1 MPQQVAYLP
10 NPVYSLSTHLPA
22 HHAPSTHLERT
33 VTTQVSLVK
42 DYVARQLTA
51 ESAEISKDRAT
62 ISRLQAET
70 AVMKEEAQ
78 KLKTQPHVFQ
88 NSRCAATGQPL
99 ELPVVHFLCG
109 HSFNLRSLGENDQE
123 CPLCAP
129 DFKRVLDI
137 RRNMKAGALKPDEF
151 FMQLDASADG
161 FSVVAE
167 HFGRGLMNMTA
178 QSMKSAAAA
187 AAAAGAAGVGGVGSS
202 VL

>member
-1 MPQQVAYLP
+1 MDTPDVVECVLSGVRLVAF
-10 NPVYSLSTHLPA
+10 V
-22 HHAPSTHLERT
+22 
-33 VTTQVSLVK
+33 TQVSLVK
-42 DYVARQLTA
+42 HYVARQLTA
-51 ESAEISKDRAT
+51 ESAEIAKDRST
-62 ISRLQAET
+62 IARLQAET
-70 AVMKEEAQ
+70 AAMKEEAQ

-151 FMQLDASADG
+151 FTQLDASADG

-178 QSMKSAAAA
+178 QSLKSAAAA
-187 AAAAGAAGVGGVGSS
+187 AAAAPASI
-202 VL
+202 

>member
-1 MPQQVAYLP
+1 L
-10 NPVYSLSTHLPA
+10 
-22 HHAPSTHLERT
+22 
-33 VTTQVSLVK
+33 
-42 DYVARQLTA
+42 
-51 ESAEISKDRAT
+51 
-62 ISRLQAET
+62 
-70 AVMKEEAQ
+70 
-78 KLKTQPHVFQ
+78 QPHVFQ

-109 HSFNLRSLGENDQE
+109 HSFNLRSLGENDTE

-178 QSMKSAAAA
+178 QSMRREAAAA
-187 AAAAGAAGVGGVGSS
+187 TAAAAGTGSS
-202 VL
+202 GL

>member
-1 MPQQVAYLP
+1 MRLCRTRRLLGFRRAWGAPACAWNHIIRSYL
-10 NPVYSLSTHLPA
+10 SRCKLPLA
-22 HHAPSTHLERT
+22 HCCAC
-33 VTTQVSLVK
+33 VQVSLVK

-51 ESAEISKDRAT
+51 ESAEIAKDRST
-62 ISRLQAET
+62 IARLQAET
-70 AVMKEEAQ
+70 ATIKEEAQ

-161 FSVVAE
+161 FSVIAE

-178 QSMKSAAAA
+178 QSMKREAAAA
-187 AAAAGAAGVGGVGSS
+187 SS
-202 VL
+202 NL

>member
-1 MPQQVAYLP
+1 MHA
-10 NPVYSLSTHLPA
+10 SSASTEARVWFNMHM
-22 HHAPSTHLERT
+22 
-33 VTTQVSLVK
+33 QVSLVK

-51 ESAEISKDRAT
+51 ESAEIAKDRST
-62 ISRLQAET
+62 IARLQAET
-70 AVMKEEAQ
+70 AVMKEEAS

-109 HSFNLRSLGENDQE
+109 HSFNLRSLGESDQE

-178 QSMKSAAAA
+178 QGMKSAAAA
-187 AAAAGAAGVGGVGSS
+187 ASS
-202 VL
+202 NL